1 MNRSPV
7 RAGSLAVLALGLFL
21 CSLRAQ
27 SGPSTISLT
36 PDNLPI
42 GLAREIISAYGIQPV
57 LVDPRMKAAA
67 EKRFEI
73 FGPIDRLPER
83 FVFVR
88 VGDRLTLVF
97 DAKDKGRRP
106 VNADLYEQAIQKLV
120 NDSFAEVA
128 RQGFQSKGADGKG
141 VKYVLPK
148 GSPVLGLVA
157 RVPVNWEVTTPP
169 NETVDALRAEI
180 ERLRQ
185 RIRDLENAG
194 NSSTGS
200 GYWQP
205 VPVCCFDWCSGFSSI
220 GYRYIWVPG
229 TPANS
234 DRGSKGG
241 AAGEEESEIVPL
253 AADRLAQ
260 VRASLVPLDTAGW
273 KAQDSD
279 LLLWQ
284 GIRAYFDRN
293 YVDAWKTLE
302 AVNRLAPRDAR
313 AWYFRALAE
322 RALGDVSA
330 AEQSRQQGRKAEGA
344 GMSVELARALE
355 RVQGEPRR
363 WLRSGR

>member
-1 MNRSPV
+1 
-7 RAGSLAVLALGLFL
+7 LLL

-27 SGPSTISLT
+27 SDPSTISLT
-36 PDNLPI
+36 PNNLPI
-42 GLAREIISAYGIQPV
+42 GLVREIISAYGIQPV
-57 LVDPRMKAAA
+57 LVDPKTKAAA

-73 FGPIDRLPER
+73 FGPVDKLPER

-88 VGDRLTLVF
+88 KGDRVGLVF
-97 DAKDKGRRP
+97 DARDKGRRP
-106 VNADLYEQAIQKLV
+106 ANAEQYEQAIQKLV

-141 VKYVLPK
+141 IRYVLPK

-157 RVPVNWEVTTPP
+157 SVAVTWESTPP
-169 NETVDALRAEI
+169 PDGTIDALNAEI

-185 RIRDLENAG
+185 RIRELENAG
-194 NSSTGS
+194 NSSGGS

-229 TPANS
+229 TSVNS
-234 DRGSKGG
+234 DKANKGG
-241 AAGEEESEIVPL
+241 TSGEEESELAPL
-253 AADRLAQ
+253 AADRLEQ

-284 GIRAYFDRN
+284 GIRAYHDRN

-302 AVNRLAPRDAR
+302 AVNRLTPRDAR

-344 GMSVELARALE
+344 GMLIELARALE